1 MTFDDIAAGAAVFL
15 DANTFIY
22 HFSNHPKY
30 GPASTALVERIERQ
44 EIRGFTSSHCI
55 ADVAHR
61 LMTIEAMGRLGW
73 PAAGLAAR
81 LRKNHFEIPNLT
93 LYQQAIAQIGQL
105 GIQVVAVTDQ
115 LVSAATS
122 FSRQYE
128 LLTGDA
134 LIVAAMRQLG
144 LTDIASQ
151 DDDFDRE
158 PGLTRYSPI

>member
-61 LMTIEAMGRLGW
+61 
-73 PAAGLAAR
+73 
-81 LRKNHFEIPNLT
+81 
-93 LYQQAIAQIGQL
+93 QQAIAQIGQL

-134 LIVAAMRQLG
+134 LIVAVMRQLG

-158 PGLTRYSPI
+158 PGSLATPLFET